1 MHLSMFLVAE
11 IRMNY
16 HVEDLYEELNN
27 NYKTTREN
35 KIVKSNPHLLKE
47 VEENLHEFEVLVKN
61 SIKLSTIQKQQLI
74 SEMTKYND
82 YLKNILTKYR

>member
-1 MHLSMFLVAE
+1 
-11 IRMNY
+11 MNY

-35 KIVKSNPHLLKE
+35 KIVKSNPRLLKE

-74 SEMTKYND
+74 SDMTKYND

>member
-1 MHLSMFLVAE
+1 
-11 IRMNY
+11 MNY

-27 NYKTTREN
+27 NYKTVSEN

-47 VEENLHEFEVLVKN
+47 VEENLHDFEVLVKN

-74 SEMTKYND
+74 SDMTKYND

>member
-1 MHLSMFLVAE
+1 
-11 IRMNY
+11 MNY

-27 NYKTTREN
+27 NYKTTKEN

-47 VEENLHEFEVLVKN
+47 VEENLHDFEVLVKN

-74 SEMTKYND
+74 SDMTKYND

>member
-1 MHLSMFLVAE
+1 
-11 IRMNY
+11 MNY

-27 NYKTTREN
+27 NYKTVREN
-35 KIVKSNPHLLKE
+35 KIVKSNPHLLKK
-47 VEENLHEFEVLVKN
+47 VEENLHDFEVLVKN

-74 SEMTKYND
+74 SDMTKYND

>member
-1 MHLSMFLVAE
+1 MFLVAE